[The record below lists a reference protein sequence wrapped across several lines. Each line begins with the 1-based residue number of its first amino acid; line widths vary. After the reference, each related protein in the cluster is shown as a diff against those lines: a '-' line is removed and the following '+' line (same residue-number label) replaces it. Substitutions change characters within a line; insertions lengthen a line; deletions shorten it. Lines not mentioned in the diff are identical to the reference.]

1 MVEDAVEFTTEPQAL
16 APTVDENGYI
26 VLNQTG
32 ANV

>member
-1 MVEDAVEFTTEPQAL
+1 MVDDAVEFAIEPQVL
-16 APTVDENGYI
+16 SPTVDENGYI

>member
-1 MVEDAVEFTTEPQAL
+1 MLADQVDFAIEPQIL